1 MNANEISDEIG
12 KRKLL
17 LPGEYLES
25 VEVTDD
31 LVQAEIDVSIRYFEG
46 SEAHTDRIVI
56 GSTHVEDA
64 AARLFAYL
72 ERRHE

>member
-25 VEVTDD
+25 LEVTDD
-31 LVQAEIDVSIRYFEG
+31 LVSAEIDVSIRSFEG
-46 SEAHTDRIVI
+46 TEPRQDRLIVQAM
-56 GSTHVEDA
+56 HVEDA
-64 AARLFAYL
+64 ATRLLAYL